1 MRAAHLY
8 LLEHP
13 RLETETDQVRSDE
26 VCSIL
31 GAFRTEWGFHSALDG
46 NMGRLNIFLAQ
57 TNISGPHRCEVPTL
71 TDSQTA

>member
-13 RLETETDQVRSDE
+13 RLETEIDQVRSDE

-31 GAFRTEWGFHSALDG
+31 GAFRTEWGFHSAL
-46 NMGRLNIFLAQ
+46 
-57 TNISGPHRCEVPTL
+57 E
-71 TDSQTA
+71 